1 MLGAK
6 SKTNKEVSST
16 HVFDKSAQYF
26 LPEYIFKTA
35 MEKLGL
41 DRNHVSEEFQNWLTV
56 SIYNKL
62 KDTMES
68 KKLEDIINIAPIS
81 NEAASRISAIA
92 EENYY
97 NKKRSKKVDT
107 VKVISEIVRDKFP
120 DTMCT
125 AVSSIISRTVNE
137 NKSVYKEM
145 YINDLLNQFDKFNEN
160 EKLDKFFKIYRLI
173 EKECWN
179 SDYSFEKSDKL
190 FKKVYDLDS
199 RYYGKLIK
207 LCNGDKKKFTDF
219 CEKTEGKILSG
230 FEKIAVFITKIVFGF
245 ALGYQQ
251 LFDYLDY
258 LLEPKEYKPYL
269 KDEYWNENV
278 PSQDNKNKFTEDT
291 SRITQGKIKSKAQK
305 KATLLT
311 RMNGN
316 RRPLSGIL
324 NGSIIEMGK
333 LDQNGKKIK
342 PKDEQK

>member
-41 DRNHVSEEFQNWLTV
+41 DRNHVSKEFQNRLTA
-56 SIYNKL
+56 SIYSKL

-145 YINDLLNQFDKFNEN
+145 YINDLLNQFDKFDENEN
-160 EKLDKFFKIYRLI
+160 LDKFFKIYRLI

-179 SDYSFEKSDKL
+179 SDYSFEKSYKL
-190 FKKVYDLDS
+190 LKKVYDLDS
-199 RYYGKLIK
+199 RYYGKLIE

-219 CEKTEGKILSG
+219 CEKTEGKILSS
-230 FEKIAVFITKIVFGF
+230 FDKIIIVIIEIIFNIHL
-245 ALGYQQ
+245 LGT
-251 LFDYLDY
+251 
-258 LLEPKEYKPYL
+258 KEYEPYL
-269 KDEYWNENV
+269 KDEYWKKNV
-278 PSQDNKNKFTEDT
+278 PSRKNKETFTKVT
-291 SRITQGKIKSKAQK
+291 NKMTQNHIKSEVQK
-305 KATLLT
+305 RTTSLT

-324 NGSIIEMGK
+324 NGSIIEMDE
-333 LDQNGKKIK
+333 LNQNGKKLK
-342 PKDEQK
+342 SKDEQK